1 LVVASVALLAA
12 LAGTSVAAVSQL
24 GANSVGLVQ
33 MRNNAVGSPEVINR
47 SLRAVDFK
55 QGQLPRGPRGP
66 RGFPGTEGIPGAPGA
81 PGAQGPSGPS
91 GPSGP
96 AGAVTRLTAVVGS
109 TGTVARSQ
117 GVTSATQLGTGLYEV
132 IFNQSVAG
140 CTYAATL
147 GNTGGGG
154 PAAGEIGV
162 ASRDGNAN
170 GVGVATRTSS
180 GTAAD
185 RSFHLVVVC

>member
-24 GANSVGLVQ
+24 GANSVGLAQ
-33 MRNNAVGSPEVINR
+33 MRNNAVSSPEVINR
-47 SLRAVDFK
+47 SLLAVDFAR
-55 QGQLPRGPRGP
+55 GQLPRGLRGP
-66 RGFPGTEGIPGAPGA
+66 RGFPGTEGTPGA

-109 TGTVARSQ
+109 SGSIVRSQ
-117 GVTSATQLGTGLYEV
+117 NTTSSLKVTTGATEV
-132 IFNQSVAG
+132 IFNQAVTN
-140 CTYAATL
+140 CTYVATL
-147 GNTGGGG
+147 GNTGGGAP
-154 PAAGEIGV
+154 PAGQISV

-170 GVGVATRTSS
+170 GVLVVTRNSSGVATDL
-180 GTAAD
+180 G
-185 RSFHLVVVC
+185 FHLVVVC